1 VIVDCR
7 TCRNWFDDFLSMYS
21 ATSRT
26 DRLFYGC
33 TVFGHIEDYRAR
45 ADCPRFEPMD
55 EPYIQCQTC
64 GLLVPRICMLLGECV
79 NCTDTDT
86 FCIRQCGGGRWRAY
100 CTHWVRLSTE
110 GRVTVQDGELHET
123 FAQSEPAPD
132 AAAARRP
139 GMRALFQ
146 RHLKRRGGR
155 PRPRPRRR

>member
-1 VIVDCR
+1 MTNDCR
-7 TCRNWFDDFLSMYS
+7 TCVNWYDDFIAMEPEP
-21 ATSRT
+21 ARK

-33 TVFGHIEDYRAR
+33 TIFGFIENYRTMT
-45 ADCPRFEPMD
+45 DCPRYEAVA
-55 EPYIQCQTC
+55 EPYVLCRTC
-64 GLLVPRICMLLGECV
+64 GVLVPRVCVLLGECV
-79 NCTDTDT
+79 NCTDTDL
-86 FCIRQCGGGRWRAY
+86 FCLRRCCGGEWRKY

-110 GRVTVQDGELHET
+110 GRVTVLDGELHET
-123 FAQSEPAPD
+123 FAQSEPAPA